1 MAAFLKYISSNI
13 SLNEGTNMMNRLMKT
28 DTAFATQAAEG
39 ARVILDA
46 VFAGEGGSVNRSCI
60 SSEQ

>member
-1 MAAFLKYISSNI
+1 
-13 SLNEGTNMMNRLMKT
+13 MMNRLMKT